1 MSEHRPQPS
10 GRAFV
15 IAVDGPAGSGKSTLG
30 RRLAA
35 LLGLRYLDTGALYR
49 ALTLAALRRGIAPDD
64 AAALAALARSIDISI
79 TPEPLESPF
88 DSRVWLD
95 GEDVTAAIRSPE
107 VDRYVSAVSAHR
119 AVREALVPAQRRA
132 ALEPPGAVVV
142 GRDIGTVVLPDADV
156 KLYVDA
162 SVEERARR
170 RWRERV
176 QRAEMAGT
184 PPPRFEELL
193 AELSQRDRLDS
204 TREVG
209 PLRPASD
216 AIRLDTTG
224 LSIDEMVARA
234 LELVTAQRKHRYGI
248 AGSADH

>member
-1 MSEHRPQPS
+1 MSEQRPQAS
-10 GRAFV
+10 GRPFV

-35 LLGLRYLDTGALYR
+35 LLGLRYLDTGAIYR
-49 ALTLAALRRGIAPDD
+49 ALTLAALRRGISPDD
-64 AAALAALARSIDISI
+64 AAALAALARSVDISI
-79 TPEPLESPF
+79 TPEPAESPV

-95 GEDVTAAIRSPE
+95 GEDVTEAIRSPE
-107 VDRYVSAVSAHR
+107 VDRHVSAVSAHR
-119 AVREALVPAQRRA
+119 AVREALVRAQRRA

-156 KLYVDA
+156 KLYLDA

-170 RWRERV
+170 RWREQVR
-176 QRAEMAGT
+176 RAEAAGT
-184 PPPRFEELL
+184 PPPAFEELL
-193 AELSQRDRLDS
+193 TDLRRRDTLDS
-204 TREVG
+204 TREVS
-209 PLRPASD
+209 PLRPAPD

-234 LELVTAQRKHRYGI
+234 LELVTARRKHGY
-248 AGSADH
+248 ATTGSADH